1 MVLDLELPDLKPF
14 LIIILVVYQNVS
26 PCTVVMTRLSQ
37 LLESCGLQTRSIS
50 VSCSFQS
57 VPLLTLRSGIAKN
70 IKSTFIDL
78 TALRSGRIKFSQK
91 GAKYSALIHGKSQR
105 LGAFLLTIML

>member
-1 MVLDLELPDLKPF
+1 
-14 LIIILVVYQNVS
+14 
-26 PCTVVMTRLSQ
+26 MTRLSQ

-91 GAKYSALIHGKSQR
+91 GAKYSALIHGESQSSK
-105 LGAFLLTIML
+105 

>member
-1 MVLDLELPDLKPF
+1 
-14 LIIILVVYQNVS
+14 
-26 PCTVVMTRLSQ
+26 MTRLSQ
-37 LLESCGLQTRSIS
+37 LLESCGLQTLSIS

-91 GAKYSALIHGKSQR
+91 GAKYSALIHGESQYERFDERSVDLLFQR
-105 LGAFLLTIML
+105 LVH